1 MFQVSTIDKLYPQK
15 RNLFFDDGKRKID
28 CVLAYKEVSAEDQ
41 AEKQEKFKRWRQNFF
56 KQLVEEGLEL
66 ELDERVSRLR
76 CLHIFRWV
84 HPSLYEGV
92 SVRPSDGWMD
102 GPSDGWMVRRMVTC
116 YFF

>member
-76 CLHIFRWV
+76 CLHFFSRDEAT
-84 HPSLYEGV
+84 LYERV
-92 SVRPSDGWMD
+92 SVRRMD
-102 GPSDGWMVRRMVTC
+102 GMSVRR
-116 YFF
+116 